1 MDRGENANRKP
12 TMSDYDGLCVLSFP
26 HLLVK
31 PLYLVS
37 HLTLQ
42 DFQIFIVLVVV
53 MDTTGGE
60 EDSSDPPK
68 L

>member
-1 MDRGENANRKP
+1 
-12 TMSDYDGLCVLSFP
+12 MSDYDGLCVLSFP